1 MLRDAGGYVGYLY
14 SVSTDEFNMLLEK
27 KGNSL
32 VTVTHRCSHVTTVG
46 AEIKYPNSLGSVPN
60 KHKSFSLAENIIIG

>member
-1 MLRDAGGYVGYLY
+1 MLRDAEGYVGCSN

-27 KGNSL
+27 KSNSL
-32 VTVTHRCSHVTTVG
+32 VTVTHRCGHVTTFG

-60 KHKSFSLAENIIIG
+60 KHKSFSLV